1 MAKDYPVGSAQEKV
15 LNALGLTATG
25 FSDAERIFSEIG
37 IEVTSKRVGRSSE
50 PVVSELDGYGG
61 GWNVGGDGESYKI
74 SYKNTD
80 LTPLAQW
87 IKK

>member
-1 MAKDYPVGSAQEKV
+1 MAKAFPTSVAQDKV
-15 LNALGLTATG
+15 LAALNMTATD
-25 FSDAERIFSEIG
+25 FSDAERIFKSIG

-50 PVVSELDGYGG
+50 PVVSKLNAYGG

-74 SYKNTD
+74 SYKDTD

-87 IKK
+87 MK

>member
-25 FSDAERIFSEIG
+25 FSDAERIFGELG

-50 PVVSELDGYGG
+50 PVVSELNSYGG

-74 SYKNTD
+74 SYKDTD

-87 IKK
+87 MTK